1 MLLDAGYWH
10 MGNKKNAL
18 DLEEFNLTLV
28 IRDHR
33 EPIFAFYIHFMTFW
47 SFRGTKHEKKME
59 RYI

>member
-1 MLLDAGYWH
+1 